1 MIELRTVET
10 DADLEAWLAVR
21 RRVLPDE
28 PAATKE
34 QMRALEAPERLL
46 LLAERDGEL
55 AGSGLAARSD
65 TGGGFVAPRILPEH
79 RRHGVGTAL
88 LGRLLEHVRAHG
100 FEAAVAHADGEA
112 ALAFAQKHGFVEV
125 DREVEQVREVAPD
138 EPLPARYEAV
148 EFTSIEERP
157 ELLERA
163 FGVAEQGYADL
174 ALASGSMRVTLEEW
188 LRDEATLAGGSIV
201 ALEGERVIG
210 YAGLLSWNDDDT
222 RAENGL
228 TAVARDWRRRGLATA
243 LKRRQLAW
251 AAANGIRE
259 LVTWTQTGNEGMR
272 SVNEGLGYV
281 TRAVSLRMRRE
292 LGPSQIEQVSDSR
305 VV

>member
-1 MIELRTVET
+1 MIELRTVEA

-201 ALEGERVIG
+201 ALDGERVIG

-292 LGPSQIEQVSDSR
+292 LGPSQVEQVSDPR